1 MADFEAIYEP
11 NFPVCTNK
19 INFNRDGGGPTP
31 EFTLLEFY
39 LFLVFKG
46 VLRVRIGFTMG
57 FFDTSMA
64 YYSELGKEFLHTHKN
79 CLKKSFISRR
89 VQG

>member
-31 EFTLLEFY
+31 IFTLLEFY
-39 LFLVFKG
+39 LLIVFKA
-46 VLRVRIGFTMG
+46 VRIDFILG

-64 YYSELGKEFLHTHKN
+64 YYSELGKEFLHKKRFTFQGGFKAN
-79 CLKKSFISRR
+79 LKKKNTF
-89 VQG
+89 